1 MLYVKS
7 KAKQIVNKGDHLT
20 KVIEETIS
28 SMADIVGSTLGPG
41 GRPVL
46 IERDDLPPL
55 VTKDGVTVAKALGAA
70 DAQANILIDAAKEI
84 CIKTAKEA
92 GDGTTTAIVL
102 ASELVKCGLEYLAAN
117 PKQNP
122 QQVVNE
128 LKRCYESY
136 AVPFIKS
143 WSIPV
148 ETEDELKKVAL
159 ISANGDLE
167 IAEKVVSAVVAA
179 GDDGTVLINESPD
192 GVIKVDHVE
201 GFVVTSGLKD
211 IGQIGPVFIND
222 KANQQVKMDNG
233 FVVLYDGSL
242 NDLKVPALIQDA
254 VTDNGGFSDGTPI
267 LVFAHGFADTVLDKF
282 AKTTKS
288 GLTVVPVKVPRT
300 GLPNGASMFLHDLA
314 AYTGAKVY
322 DPGNVDE
329 MDLEGL
335 GEFTSAHINMYES
348 FLSSPSNS
356 DLIEQRI
363 QELKSIEAAAFS
375 EMDKAFIRAAI
386 ARLTNGVATILV
398 GGSSDLEIRE
408 KKGRVEDAVEAV
420 RSAIAEGIVPGG
432 CSLHLKLSSYLS
444 THKDSKDCWSVLIKA
459 LYAPFKRLVSN
470 CGADFDEVFS
480 SFFTVLDPK
489 MQTDVF
495 DARTHT
501 IVDAFEAGIIE
512 PAKVIRVSVGN
523 ALSVASL
530 LTTLGGMVYMPR
542 NSDAEIQMEIANQ
555 TFKNMLNAAGDE

>member
-233 FVVLYDGSL
+233 YVVLYDGS
-242 NDLKVPALIQDA
+242 K
-254 VTDNGGFSDGTPI
+254 
-267 LVFAHGFADTVLDKF
+267 
-282 AKTTKS
+282 
-288 GLTVVPVKVPRT
+288 
-300 GLPNGASMFLHDLA
+300 
-314 AYTGAKVY
+314 
-322 DPGNVDE
+322 
-329 MDLEGL
+329 
-335 GEFTSAHINMYES
+335 
-348 FLSSPSNS
+348 
-356 DLIEQRI
+356 
-363 QELKSIEAAAFS
+363 
-375 EMDKAFIRAAI
+375 
-386 ARLTNGVATILV
+386 
-398 GGSSDLEIRE
+398 
-408 KKGRVEDAVEAV
+408 
-420 RSAIAEGIVPGG
+420 
-432 CSLHLKLSSYLS
+432 
-444 THKDSKDCWSVLIKA
+444 
-459 LYAPFKRLVSN
+459 
-470 CGADFDEVFS
+470 
-480 SFFTVLDPK
+480 
-489 MQTDVF
+489 
-495 DARTHT
+495 
-501 IVDAFEAGIIE
+501 
-512 PAKVIRVSVGN
+512 
-523 ALSVASL
+523 
-530 LTTLGGMVYMPR
+530 
-542 NSDAEIQMEIANQ
+542 
-555 TFKNMLNAAGDE
+555 

>member
-314 AYTGAKVY
+314 AYTCAKVY

-432 CSLHLKLSSYLS
+432 CSLHLKLSNYLS
-444 THKDSKDCWSVLIKA
+444 THEDSKDCWSVLIKA

-470 CGADFDEVFS
+470 CGADFDEVSS
-480 SFFTVLDPK
+480 SFFTVLNPK
-489 MQTDVF
+489 MKTYVF

-501 IVDAFEAGIIE
+501 IVDAFESGIIE
-512 PAKVIRVSVGN
+512 PAKVVRVSVGN

-555 TFKNMLNAAGDE
+555 TFKNMLSAAGDE